1 MKRPTSIMKR
11 KVRRF
16 TVLAAVVALALPAPA
31 VAVPSAFAR
40 LVARTVDSGGR
51 LSDLVRISLT
61 GRRVPN
67 PGGDQIPV
75 KVQCVEGGTGKRV
88 QAVYAYIEGQPNRYA
103 SKVGGILQA
112 IPFIDDRFEKSA
124 QETGGHRSVRW
135 VQLTDCT
142 VAVAQVSISST
153 AANAGANGLGTLA
166 SELASKGFTDV
177 NRKYL
182 IWIDPGDST
191 IRCGG
196 RGGLAYD
203 DRPGLENANNKGPSY
218 ASAPLCIV
226 QGATEPAV
234 AGLAAHELMH
244 SLGAVQN
251 SAPNSTREGHC
262 TDGYD
267 SLCLS
272 SSAPCVELLH
282 VRLFD
287 CGHDDYFYAGSPP
300 AGNYL
305 ATHWNTAN
313 SSFLINPAWPG

>member
-1 MKRPTSIMKR
+1 MKGPTSMVNCKL
-11 KVRRF
+11 RRF
-16 TVLAAVVALALPAPA
+16 AVLAVVVALVLPAPA
-31 VAVPSAFAR
+31 VAVPSGLAG
-40 LVARTVDSGGR
+40 LIARTVDTGGR
-51 LSDLVRISLT
+51 LSDFVRISVT
-61 GRRVPN
+61 GRRVPY

-75 KVQCVEGGTGKRV
+75 KVQCLEGGAGKRV
-88 QAVYAYIEGQPNRYA
+88 QAVYASIEGQPNRYA

-135 VQLTDCT
+135 VQLPDCT

-153 AANAGANGLGTLA
+153 AANAGAFGLGTLT
-166 SELASKGFTDV
+166 SELAAKGFADA

-182 IWIDPGDST
+182 VWIDPGDTT
-191 IRCGG
+191 IHCGG
-196 RGGLAYD
+196 RGGLVYD
-203 DRPGLENANNKGPSY
+203 ERPGLENANNKGPSY
-218 ASAPLCIV
+218 ASAPLCITE
-226 QGATEPAV
+226 GATEPAV

-244 SLGAVQN
+244 SLGAVQR
-251 SAPNSTREGHC
+251 SAPHSTGEGHC

-267 SLCLS
+267 ALCLS

-287 CGHDDYFYAGSPP
+287 CGHDDYFYAGTPP
-300 AGNYL
+300 KGNYL
-305 ATHWNTAN
+305 ATHWNTAD